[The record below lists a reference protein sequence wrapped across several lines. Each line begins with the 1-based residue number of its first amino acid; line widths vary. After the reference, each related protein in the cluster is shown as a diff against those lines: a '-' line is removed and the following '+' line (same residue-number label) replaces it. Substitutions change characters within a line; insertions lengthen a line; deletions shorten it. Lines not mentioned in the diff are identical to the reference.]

1 MLTGHVTSD
10 NEAILPIAV
19 LGTDGRMVEVDAAI
33 DTGYNGF
40 LTLSKTVIEELDLS
54 FVGPTR
60 ATLGDGNEVN
70 LDLFLGIIQWEGG
83 PRDVLVLETEGG
95 TLVGMA
101 LLGGYRVTMDVE
113 PGGMISIESLAKPA
127 PRSSPAF

>member
-1 MLTGHVTSD
+1 MLTGYVTSD
-10 NEAILPIAV
+10 NEAILPIAL
-19 LGTDGRMVEVDAAI
+19 LGSEGRIVRVEAMI

-40 LTLSKTVIEELDLS
+40 LTLPKTAIQELDLS

-60 ATLGDGNEVN
+60 AALGDGNEVN
-70 LDLFLGIIQWEGG
+70 MDLFLGVIQWEGS

-101 LLGGYRVTMDVE
+101 LLGGCRVIMDVE
-113 PGGMISIESLAKPA
+113 EDGVVSVESLAKIRGA
-127 PRSSPAF
+127 H

>member
-10 NEAILPIAV
+10 NEAILPIAL
-19 LGTDGRMVEVDAAI
+19 LGAEGQIVRVEAVI

-40 LTLSKTVIEELDLS
+40 LTLPKTAIEELDLS

-60 ATLGDGNEVN
+60 AALGDGNEVN
-70 LDLFLGIIQWEGG
+70 MDLFLGVVQWEGG

-101 LLGGYRVTMDVE
+101 LLGGYRVIMDVE
-113 PGGMISIESLAKPA
+113 EGGMISIESLAKI
-127 PRSSPAF
+127 RN

>member
-1 MLTGHVTSD
+1 V
-10 NEAILPIAV
+10 
-19 LGTDGRMVEVDAAI
+19 I

-40 LTLSKTVIEELDLS
+40 LTLSKMAIEELDLS

-70 LDLFLGIIQWEGG
+70 MDLFLGVVQWEGG
-83 PRDVLVLETEGG
+83 PRDVLVLETESG

-101 LLGGYRVTMDVE
+101 LLSGYRVIMDVE
-113 PGGMISIESLAKPA
+113 EGGMISIESLAKIRGA
-127 PRSSPAF
+127 N

>member
-19 LGTDGRMVEVDAAI
+19 LGTADRIVQVEAAI

-40 LTLSKTVIEELDLS
+40 LTLPKTVIEELDLS

-60 ATLGDGNEVN
+60 AALGDGNEVTM
-70 LDLFLGIIQWEGG
+70 DLFLGVVQWEGG

-101 LLGGYRVTMDVE
+101 LLGGYRVIMDVE
-113 PGGMISIESLAKPA
+113 EGGLVSIESLA
-127 PRSSPAF
+127 RIRGVH

>member
-1 MLTGHVTSD
+1 MLTGRVTSD
-10 NEAILPIAV
+10 NEAVLQMTV
-19 LGTDGRMVEVDAAI
+19 LGTGGRMVQVDAAI

-40 LTLSKTVIEELDLS
+40 LTLPKNVIEELDLS

-60 ATLGDGNEVN
+60 AALGDGNEV
-70 LDLFLGIIQWEGG
+70 DMELFLGVVQWEGE

-101 LLGGYRVTMDVE
+101 LLGGCRVILDVE
-113 PGGMISIESLAKPA
+113 EDGLVSIESLAKI
-127 PRSSPAF
+127 RGLN

>member
-10 NEAILPIAV
+10 NEAILPVAV
-19 LGTDGRMVEVDAAI
+19 LGTADRVVQVEAAI

-40 LTLSKTVIEELDLS
+40 LTLPKAVIEELDLS

-60 ATLGDGNEVN
+60 AALGDGNEVSM
-70 LDLFLGIIQWEGG
+70 DLFLGVVQWEGG

-101 LLGGYRVTMDVE
+101 LLGGYRVIMDVE
-113 PGGMISIESLAKPA
+113 EGGWVSIESLA
-127 PRSSPAF
+127 RIRGVH

>member
-19 LGTDGRMVEVDAAI
+19 LGAGGRIVRVEAAI

-40 LTLSKTVIEELDLS
+40 LTLPKTAIEELDLS

-60 ATLGDGNEVN
+60 AALGDGNEVN
-70 LDLFLGIIQWEGG
+70 MDLFLGVVQWEGG

-101 LLGGYRVTMDVE
+101 LLGGYRVVMDVE
-113 PGGMISIESLAKPA
+113 EGGVVSVESLAKIRGA
-127 PRSSPAF
+127 H